1 MNPYF
6 GEFFGTLLLILI
18 GDGIVAGVL
27 LKGSKSENAGWL
39 AICIAW
45 GLAVTLAIYAVGEFS
60 GAHLNPAV
68 TIGLAIHGDFEWRMV
83 FGYITSQL
91 AGALLGATLVWLHYL
106 PHWKNTSD
114 AGAKL
119 SVFATGPA
127 IRNSFSNLF
136 SEILATAVLIFGLL
150 FIGVNEFTQGLKP
163 LVVGLLVVAI
173 GLGLGGTTGFAI
185 NPARDLGP
193 RIAHAIL
200 PIHGKGTSDWAY
212 AWIPVV
218 GPILGSILGAI
229 LYGFLVNSK

>member
-1 MNPYF
+1 M
-6 GEFFGTLLLILI
+6 LILI